1 MPSGNDHKIA
11 VLIPL
16 NGRKS
21 FCEVLTLHLIRTRFL
36 RGFRKR
42 RSVLDAKHLKTEHF
56 P

>member
-11 VLIPL
+11 VLIPFK
-16 NGRKS
+16 GRKGC
-21 FCEVLTLHLIRTRFL
+21 CEVFTLHLIRTRFL

-42 RSVLDAKHLKTEHF
+42 RPIFDAEHLKTEHF